1 MFLAG
6 KVEETP
12 IPLKDVILISY
23 EFIHKKDPAAGQRIK
38 QQKVMDYIIF
48 YFVSEVL
55 TLSSLSCI
63 IVIYFWT
70 NIVSYTWELLL
81 ITLLWNS
88 YEYKFV
94 TIIAPYTPLM

>member
-23 EFIHKKDPAAGQRIK
+23 EFIHKKDPTAGQRIK
-38 QQKVMDYIIF
+38 QQKVMDYAIF

-55 TLSSLSCI
+55 TLPSLACT
-63 IVIYFWT
+63 IV
-70 NIVSYTWELLL
+70 LLL
-81 ITLLWNS
+81 N
-88 YEYKFV
+88 
-94 TIIAPYTPLM
+94 